1 MIFIHFKSVTLLGN
15 PKMPLFLVEERY
27 IDTNSIQI
35 VVEMLD
41 RPLLKTLYA
50 CKISF
55 INHYKH

>member
-55 INHYKH
+55 FNHYKH